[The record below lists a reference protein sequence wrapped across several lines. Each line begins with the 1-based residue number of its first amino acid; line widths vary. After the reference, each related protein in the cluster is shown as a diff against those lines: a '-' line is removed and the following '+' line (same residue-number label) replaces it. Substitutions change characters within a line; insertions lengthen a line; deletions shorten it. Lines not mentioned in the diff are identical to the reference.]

1 MCNISKKEEEILNDI
16 NFILESTISME
27 EKEIL
32 IDAKRRLEKK
42 EYFPKIISILEGEL
56 TPLAMQRKLSKNLS
70 TFYLKI
76 TSHKFKDKGLG
87 RGLSFM

>member
-1 MCNISKKEEEILNDI
+1 MRKKEEEILSDI
-16 NFILESTISME
+16 NFILVSTISME

-32 IDAKRRLEKK
+32 IDAKIRLEKK
-42 EYFPKIISILEGEL
+42 EYLPKIISKLEDKL
-56 TPLAMQRKLSKNLS
+56 TPLAVQQKLSKDVSSL
-70 TFYLKI
+70 YLKI